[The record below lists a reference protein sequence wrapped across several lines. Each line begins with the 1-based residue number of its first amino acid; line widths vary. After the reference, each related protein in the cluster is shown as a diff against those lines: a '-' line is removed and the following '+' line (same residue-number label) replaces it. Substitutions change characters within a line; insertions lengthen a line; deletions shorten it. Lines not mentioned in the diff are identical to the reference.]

1 MGIFEDGRVTLELTL
16 AARMG
21 LAALLGFL
29 IGLEREHRGK
39 SAGERTFAIVALGAA
54 GISGLAFTMFPLTA
68 GQAVAGVATGI
79 GFLGVGII
87 WRAEEGQTLGLTT
100 AASILCVAAIGV
112 IAGIGLYLT
121 AVLGTALALFIL
133 EFDRMPG
140 LRGLHRRVTGRPDDG
155 RRGPELAT
163 RELAGTLEH
172 LVQHR
177 FCELAGERVLLARVE
192 AAQEDERPDLRPR
205 RGGRTAAAASPRDR
219 ARQAHGAPRPTR
231 TRRAR
236 RSP

>member
-1 MGIFEDGRVTLELTL
+1 MSGLVWCAVGTFEEGRLSLELTL

-29 IGLEREHRGK
+29 IGLERESRGK

-54 GISGLAFTMFPLTA
+54 AFSSTAITMFPGTA

-87 WRAEEGQTLGLTT
+87 WRAEEGETRGLTT

-112 IAGIGLYLT
+112 VTGIGLYLAAILAT
-121 AVLGTALALFIL
+121 VLALFIL

-140 LRGLHRRVTGRPDDG
+140 LRGLHRRVTGRPDENDG
-155 RRGPELAT
+155 G
-163 RELAGTLEH
+163 
-172 LVQHR
+172 
-177 FCELAGERVLLARVE
+177 
-192 AAQEDERPDLRPR
+192 
-205 RGGRTAAAASPRDR
+205 
-219 ARQAHGAPRPTR
+219 
-231 TRRAR
+231 
-236 RSP
+236 

>member
-1 MGIFEDGRVTLELTL
+1 VGTFDEGRATLELTI

-29 IGLEREHRGK
+29 VGLKRESRGK

-54 GISGLAFTMFPLTA
+54 GFSGVAISMFPETA

-87 WRAEEGQTLGLTT
+87 WRAEEGQTRGLTT

-112 IAGIGLYLT
+112 VTGIGLYLAAILAT
-121 AVLGTALALFIL
+121 GLALFIL

-140 LRGLHRRVTGRPDDG
+140 LRGLHQRITGRSDED
-155 RRGPELAT
+155 
-163 RELAGTLEH
+163 
-172 LVQHR
+172 
-177 FCELAGERVLLARVE
+177 
-192 AAQEDERPDLRPR
+192 DERQ
-205 RGGRTAAAASPRDR
+205 S
-219 ARQAHGAPRPTR
+219 
-231 TRRAR
+231 
-236 RSP
+236 